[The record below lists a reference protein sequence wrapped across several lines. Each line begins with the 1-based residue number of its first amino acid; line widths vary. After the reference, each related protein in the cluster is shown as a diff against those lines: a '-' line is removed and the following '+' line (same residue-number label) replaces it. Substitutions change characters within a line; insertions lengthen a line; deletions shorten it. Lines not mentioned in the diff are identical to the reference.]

1 MKKVLL
7 IFFSFFSILRADYL
21 ISNGEIALFY
31 DGKNNIIKNIRG
43 EIYHNDKIANIEVF
57 LEKDYKIYKA
67 RDYYTRAKYVEGK
80 NMFELKYNILGQS
93 FTTYIIASNINKK
106 NLYIYTDLSKVKWN
120 NNYRILYKV
129 SPIELTGTI
138 VNDKYDY
145 VYDNMYIQKDRNSQ
159 VYLTT
164 ENDLEKFKL
173 RLLETSLRKRI
184 GERIFVEKNILPNTK
199 GDFLTIN
206 FQDSN
211 FLEKK
216 EFSSILNDEF
226 IFWKDQDAKFKFLP
240 KRMIKIM
247 RDFYLLESNDY
258 VQTKL
263 DINRGKENYLNKLR
277 YTYINTIINKD
288 KFDNSFFSELLFKK
302 NIGMEKIYYYYYFI
316 KIAKLRGIDLT
327 KDKTIKNIIS
337 ELRKNLQKGYEEI
350 ANKEGNWKL
359 NSYMYC
365 EFIDLLEKVIDTK
378 IVWENIDYI
387 KDDVKRNLISEILD
401 SQNIIKKYSYIKY
414 IRLLPKDI
422 LKKNID
428 ILLKK
433 VQTPIGVLTENNR
446 VKYVANLQLALILYE
461 NGYLVQS
468 NKILERVIYFYNNSH
483 AKDNITTEKIFLY
496 IENIYYRG
504 LL

>member
-1 MKKVLL
+1 MSVSKNYMYNVLL
-7 IFFSFFSILRADYL
+7 I
-21 ISNGEIALFY
+21 ISNTIFPIITFPYVSRILMPEYL
-31 DGKNNIIKNIRG
+31 GKVYFVQGVVAYFIILSVLGAPNYGIR
-43 EIYHNDKIANIEVF
+43 E
-57 LEKDYKIYKA
+57 
-67 RDYYTRAKYVEGK
+67 
-80 NMFELKYNILGQS
+80 
-93 FTTYIIASNINKK
+93 
-106 NLYIYTDLSKVKWN
+106 LSKAK
-120 NNYRILYKV
+120 
-129 SPIELTGTI
+129 S
-138 VNDKYDY
+138 
-145 VYDNMYIQKDRNSQ
+145 
-159 VYLTT
+159 
-164 ENDLEKFKL
+164 
-173 RLLETSLRKRI
+173 I
-184 GERIFVEKNILPNTK
+184 G
-199 GDFLTIN
+199 DW
-206 FQDSN
+206 
-211 FLEKK
+211 
-216 EFSSILNDEF
+216 DEF
-226 IFWKDQDAKFKFLP
+226 K
-240 KRMIKIM
+240 KI
-247 RDFYLLESNDY
+247 
-258 VQTKL
+258 
-263 DINRGKENYLNKLR
+263 
-277 YTYINTIINKD
+277 
-288 KFDNSFFSELLFKK
+288 FSELLFKK

-327 KDKTIKNIIS
+327 KDKTIKNIIP

-504 LL
+504 I